1 MLKSLT
7 SWLIME
13 MVNPELRKRLVN
25 SIEYLRKMEFF
36 QDYSYLSTEEIL
48 DRIFC
53 GKINYV
59 HCWWWEGKEKQTS
72 LWGQILKESI
82 ERNED
87 LWMKSSDAEI
97 DYWIIPFDTKR
108 TVEEKLETIPD
119 KEMGM
124 VILNRL
130 AKISRHVFQPINIS
144 SKWLTPLGSKWSVQ
158 EVSFEFKGKR
168 YGIEIVLRY
177 DYIVDMGLRELNEL
191 IGNTG
196 YKYYQIDDEDIIV
209 VVLTEEEAKKLR
221 KERGWNFKYLV

>member
-1 MLKSLT
+1 MR
-7 SWLIME
+7 
-13 MVNPELRKRLVN
+13 PELRKRFVD

-36 QDYSYLSTEEIL
+36 QDYSYLSSEEIL
-48 DRIFC
+48 DRIFS

-59 HCWWWEGKEKQTS
+59 HCWWWEWKKKQVS

-97 DYWIIPFDTKR
+97 DHWIIPFDTKR

-119 KEMGM
+119 KEMGI

-130 AKISRHVFQPINIS
+130 AKISRNVFQPMNIS
-144 SKWLTPLGSKWSVQ
+144 SEWLTPLGSKWSVQ

-168 YGIEIVLRY
+168 YSIEIVLRY

-191 IGNTG
+191 IGDTG
-196 YKYYQIDDEDIIV
+196 YKYYQIEDEDITV
-209 VVLTEEEAKKLR
+209 VVLTEEKLR
-221 KERGWNFKYLV
+221 SLERREDGASSTYFKLIYWRSS